1 MLEVVSILYIQFFN
15 NLTVGFEIRFSS
27 HMEPNIDDY
36 TTVAPVNG
44 NDIWRLLWNEPD
56 KEDTLKLEELVY
68 GNRNITSRLVIF
80 RHFNVSFFECVL
92 I

>member
-1 MLEVVSILYIQFFN
+1 
-15 NLTVGFEIRFSS
+15 
-27 HMEPNIDDY
+27 MEPNIDDY
-36 TTVAPVNG
+36 TTVASVNG

-80 RHFNVSFFECVL
+80 RHFNVSFFECVS